1 MFKSLISSLDKVCR
15 IETSLYSI
23 RKFTEEIEIKRKKG
37 EINKAKAV
45 ALAMDADNMP
55 IEKISQYVIESVLSI

>member
-1 MFKSLISSLDKVCR
+1 MSYRDFSVFHS
-15 IETSLYSI
+15 
-23 RKFTEEIEIKRKKG
+23 EIYGRNWKKEKKG